1 VTTGP
6 GPSAAKA
13 EGGSVRW
20 LVGLAALVVIVAGV
34 RAAQPILVPFLLSAF
49 LAFLLAPPLFW
60 LQARGLSP
68 VLAFLTVLMGLL
80 VLGLF
85 LVGLIGSS
93 IDDFSRA
100 LPEVQERLSQQMLI
114 HEPLLER
121 LGIEPEQA
129 LDGTSLDAG
138 AAMRLAGRFASGLGG
153 LLSNAFLIFV
163 TTSFLLF
170 EAASFPAKLRLIS
183 GDAAGS
189 TERTAEIVDAVRSY
203 LVIKSI
209 TSLATAIGVFLLLTA
224 LGVRFAVVWSLLAF
238 LLNFVPAIGSILA
251 AVPAVLLALVDQGIG
266 TAGLATLG
274 YLIVNLGMSNVI
286 EPRFMGRG
294 VGLSPLIVF
303 LSMILWGWVLGPV
316 GMLLAVPLTVIARI
330 VLGGRDE
337 SRWIAI
343 ILGPAL
349 APAPGKKA

>member
-1 VTTGP
+1 M
-6 GPSAAKA
+6 
-13 EGGSVRW
+13 
-20 LVGLAALVVIVAGV
+20 GLAAVVVIVAGV

-49 LAFLLAPPLFW
+49 LAFLLGPPLFW
-60 LQARGLSP
+60 LQARGMSP
-68 VLAFLTVLMGLL
+68 VLAFLTVLLGLL
-80 VLGLF
+80 VLGAF
-85 LVGLIGSS
+85 LVGLIGSA
-93 IDDFSRA
+93 IEDFSRA
-100 LPEVQERLSQQMLI
+100 LPGVQERLSQEILI

-121 LGIEPEQA
+121 LGIDSQQA

-170 EAASFPAKLRLIS
+170 EATSFPTKLRLIS
-183 GDAAGS
+183 GDATGT
-189 TERTAEIVDAVRSY
+189 TERTAEIVEAVRSY
-203 LVIKSI
+203 LVIKSL
-209 TSLATAIGVFLLLTA
+209 TSIATAVGVFLLLTA
-224 LGVRFAVVWSLLAF
+224 LGVRFAVVWAMLAF

-251 AVPAVLLALVDQGIG
+251 AVPPVLLALVDQGIG
-266 TAGLATLG
+266 TASLATLG
-274 YLIVNLGMSNVI
+274 YLIVNLGMSNVV

-303 LSMILWGWVLGPV
+303 LSMIFWGWVLGPV

-330 VLGGRDE
+330 VLGAREE

-349 APAPGKKA
+349 DPAPGKKT